1 MRADGRGAVIAYKE
15 MRFVH
20 RVKHGYIAPRVHLRA
35 LARVSE
41 EWRMARDDLI
51 VGIAG
56 AGGDGVVSAGELL
69 IQVAAREGLYGML
82 VKAFGPQIRGG
93 ESSVRVRLSSKP
105 VLAQGDDL
113 DVLIAF
119 NWADYGRFRTELV
132 PSPSTLIFVD
142 EMDATP
148 RAQIP
153 LPESLKDAVTRVP
166 FEQLAIDKGGSALAK
181 NVVAVG
187 VLAGALNL
195 PRDAFARAIERKF
208 VKKGDKVVSANI
220 AALDAGVEV
229 AIGHRKSSAQVR
241 ALAPETLMVISGN
254 DAFAFGS
261 LVAGCRFMAGYPI
274 TPQSEVMEW
283 LGRELPK
290 FGGVMVQPED
300 ELASISMA
308 IGASYAGV
316 KALTASSGP
325 GISLKAEAIGLA
337 SMAEVPLVVLNVQR
351 VGPSTG
357 IPTKTEQADLMQA
370 LYGSHG
376 DVSKVVVAPT
386 DVADCFSIAIEAFNI
401 AEQYQ
406 VPVIVLSDQGI
417 GHRTD
422 AILPFD
428 LAAVR
433 TVNRR
438 VATEAELAAANPR
451 HGFPRYAI
459 TADAISPMSIPGQA
473 RGNYLMS
480 GLEHD
485 ELGAPVS
492 GSVAHQKMSAKRFG
506 KLATVPEA
514 YAHLTIVAGDPHA
527 DIGLL
532 AWGASKGAV
541 LEAVGVLGAAG
552 VRVRAVIPR
561 LLLPFPVGQIERA
574 LEGLRVL
581 HVVELSYSGQFY
593 TYLRSQLRPEL
604 AARLVSHP
612 RAGGAPLGVNE
623 ICGHVAP
630 RAQAAAAD

>member
-1 MRADGRGAVIAYKE
+1 M
-15 MRFVH
+15 
-20 RVKHGYIAPRVHLRA
+20 P
-35 LARVSE
+35 
-41 EWRMARDDLI
+41 RDDLI

-69 IQVAAREGLYGML
+69 IQVAAREGLFGML

-93 ESSVRVRLSSKP
+93 ESSVRVRLSSRP
-105 VLAQGDDL
+105 VMAQGDEL

-132 PSPSTLIFVD
+132 PDAHTLIFVD
-142 EMDATP
+142 EMDKTP
-148 RAQIP
+148 AGEIP
-153 LPESLKDAVTRVP
+153 LPERLKAGVTRVP

-181 NVVAVG
+181 NIVGVG

-195 PRDAFARAIERKF
+195 PRDAFARAIERRF
-208 VKKGDKVVSANI
+208 AKKGEKVVAANL

-229 AIGHRKSSAQVR
+229 SAGRHAKVQVR
-241 ALAPETLMVISGN
+241 PKKPETLMVVSGN

-283 LGRELPK
+283 LARELPK

-300 ELASISMA
+300 ELASVTMA

-325 GISLKAEAIGLA
+325 GIALKAEAIGLA

-370 LYGSHG
+370 LYGSPG
-376 DVSKVVVAPT
+376 DTSKVVVAPT
-386 DVADCFSIAIEAFNI
+386 DVADCFSIAIDAFNI

-406 VPVIVLSDQGI
+406 VPVIVLSDQAI

-422 AILPFD
+422 AIRPFD
-428 LAAVR
+428 LSAVR
-433 TVNRR
+433 TVDRR
-438 VATEAELAAANPR
+438 LATAEELAQVDPH
-451 HGFPRYAI
+451 HGFQRYAA
-459 TADAISPMSIPGQA
+459 TPDGVSPMSVPGQA

-480 GLEHD
+480 GLEHN

-492 GSVAHQKMSAKRFG
+492 GAAVHQQMSEKRFH
-506 KLATVPEA
+506 KLAGVPDQ
-514 YAHLTIVAGDPHA
+514 YAHLLITAGDPHA
-527 DIGLL
+527 DVGIV

-541 LEAVGVLGAAG
+541 LEAVEVLGASGIRA
-552 VRVRAVIPR
+552 RAVIPR
-561 LLLPFPVGQIERA
+561 LLMPFPTAQVERA
-574 LEGLRVL
+574 LEGLKTL
-581 HVVELSYSGQFY
+581 HVFELSFGQQFY

-604 AARLVSHP
+604 SARLVGHG
-612 RAGGAPLGVNE
+612 RAGAAPLSVQE
-623 ICGHVAP
+623 ITKLVAP
-630 RAQAAAAD
+630 SLQAAAAD

>member
-1 MRADGRGAVIAYKE
+1 M
-15 MRFVH
+15 
-20 RVKHGYIAPRVHLRA
+20 
-35 LARVSE
+35 S
-41 EWRMARDDLI
+41 RDDLI

-113 DVLIAF
+113 DLLIAF

-132 PSPSTLIFVD
+132 PSEHTLIFVD
-142 EMDATP
+142 EMDKTP
-148 RAQIP
+148 PAEIP
-153 LPESLKDAVTRVP
+153 LPERLRGSITRIP

-181 NVVAVG
+181 NIVAVG

-195 PRDAFARAIERKF
+195 PRDAFAHAIERKF
-208 VKKGDKVVSANI
+208 AKKGDKVIEANI

-229 AIGHRKSSAQVR
+229 ASGHRTGVHVAAKSSD
-241 ALAPETLMVISGN
+241 TLMVISGN

-290 FGGVMVQPED
+290 FGGVMMQPED

-316 KALTASSGP
+316 KAMTASSGP
-325 GISLKAEAIGLA
+325 GISLKTEAIGLA

-376 DVSKVVVAPT
+376 DAAKVVVAPT
-386 DVADCFSIAIEAFNI
+386 DVADCFSVAIDAFNI
-401 AEQYQ
+401 AEQFQ

-422 AILPFD
+422 AIRPFD
-428 LAAVR
+428 LGAVR
-433 TVNRR
+433 TVDRR
-438 VATEAELAAANPR
+438 LATEKELAQVDPH
-451 HGFPRYAI
+451 HGFKRYVL
-459 TADAISPMSIPGQA
+459 TADGVSPMSVPGQA

-480 GLEHD
+480 GLEHN
-485 ELGAPVS
+485 ELGSPVS
-492 GSVAHQKMSAKRFG
+492 GMAAHQQMSDKRAR
-506 KLATVPEA
+506 KLNGVPQQS
-514 YAHLTIVAGDPHA
+514 AHLTLVAGDPHA
-527 DIGLL
+527 DVGVL

-541 LEAVGVLGAAG
+541 LEAVESLGAAG
-552 VRVRAVIPR
+552 TRVRAVIPR
-561 LLLPFPVGQIERA
+561 LLMPFPIAQVEAA
-574 LEGLRVL
+574 LEGLRVI
-581 HVVELSYSGQFY
+581 HVIELSYSGQFH

-604 AARLVSHP
+604 AARLVSHA
-612 RAGGAPLGVNE
+612 RAGGTPLGVNE
-623 ICGHVAP
+623 IKSFIAP
-630 RAQAAAAD
+630 AAQAAAAD

>member
-1 MRADGRGAVIAYKE
+1 M
-15 MRFVH
+15 
-20 RVKHGYIAPRVHLRA
+20 P
-35 LARVSE
+35 
-41 EWRMARDDLI
+41 RDDLI
-51 VGIAG
+51 VGLAG

-69 IQVAAREGLYGML
+69 IQVAAREGLFGML
-82 VKAFGPQIRGG
+82 VKQFGPQIRGG

-119 NWADYGRFRTELV
+119 NWADYGRFRAELV
-132 PSPSTLIFVD
+132 PSEHTLIFVD

-148 RAQIP
+148 ADQIP
-153 LPESLKDAVTRVP
+153 LPERLKAGVTRVP
-166 FEQLAIDKGGSALAK
+166 FEQLAMDKGGSALAK

-208 VKKGDKVVSANI
+208 AKKGEKVIGANI

-229 AIGHRKSSAQVR
+229 ASGHKASAVQVR
-241 ALAPETLMVISGN
+241 ALKPETVMVISGN
-254 DAFAFGS
+254 DAFAFGA

-290 FGGVMVQPED
+290 YGGVMVQPED
-300 ELASISMA
+300 ELASIAMA

-316 KALTASSGP
+316 KAMTASSGP
-325 GISLKAEAIGLA
+325 GISLKTEAIGLA

-376 DVSKVVVAPT
+376 DVSKAVVAPT
-386 DVADCFSIAIEAFNI
+386 DVADCFSVAIDAFNI

-422 AILPFD
+422 AIRPFD
-428 LAAVR
+428 LAAVK
-433 TVNRR
+433 TVDRR
-438 VATEAELAAANPR
+438 LATDAELAKVDPR
-451 HGFPRYAI
+451 HGFKRYAM
-459 TADAISPMSIPGQA
+459 AAGGVSPMAIPGQA

-480 GLEHD
+480 GLEHN

-492 GSVAHQKMSAKRFG
+492 GVALHQQMSEKRFK
-506 KLATVPEA
+506 KLASLPEA
-514 YAHLTIVAGDPHA
+514 YAHLTIVSGDPHA
-527 DIGLL
+527 DTGILV
-532 AWGASKGAV
+532 WGAAKGAV
-541 LEAVGVLGAAG
+541 LEAVESLAASG
-552 VRVRAVIPR
+552 IRVRAVIPR
-561 LLLPFPVGQIERA
+561 LLLPFPVAQVERA
-574 LEGLRVL
+574 LEGLKVL
-581 HVVELSYSGQFY
+581 HVFELAYSAQFY

-604 AARLVSHP
+604 AARLVSHA

-623 ICGHVAP
+623 IKRGVA
-630 RAQAAAAD
+630 ASLQAAAAD

>member
-1 MRADGRGAVIAYKE
+1 M
-15 MRFVH
+15 
-20 RVKHGYIAPRVHLRA
+20 
-35 LARVSE
+35 S
-41 EWRMARDDLI
+41 RDDLI
-51 VGIAG
+51 VGLAG
-56 AGGDGVVSAGELL
+56 AGGDGVVSVGELL

-113 DVLIAF
+113 DLLIAF
-119 NWADYGRFRTELV
+119 NWGDYGRFRTELV
-132 PSPSTLIFVD
+132 PDEHTLIFVD
-142 EMDATP
+142 EMDQTP
-148 RAQIP
+148 PEQIP
-153 LPESLKDAVTRVP
+153 LPERLKGAVTRVP

-181 NVVAVG
+181 NIVAVG

-208 VKKGDKVVSANI
+208 AKKGEKVVGANI
-220 AALDAGVEV
+220 AALDAGVAV
-229 AIGHRKSSAQVR
+229 ALGHRRSSAQVR
-241 ALAPETLMVISGN
+241 AKRPETLMVISGN
-254 DAFAFGS
+254 EAFAFGA
-261 LVAGCRFMAGYPI
+261 LAAGCRFMAGYPI

-316 KALTASSGP
+316 KAMTASSGP
-325 GISLKAEAIGLA
+325 GISLKTEAIGLA

-386 DVADCFSIAIEAFNI
+386 DVADCFWVAVDAFNI
-401 AEQYQ
+401 AERYQ
-406 VPVIVLSDQGI
+406 VPVLVLSDQGI

-428 LAAVR
+428 LAAVK
-433 TVNRR
+433 TVDRR
-438 VATEAELAAANPR
+438 LATDAELAKVDPK
-451 HGFPRYAI
+451 HGFKRYAL
-459 TADAISPMSIPGQA
+459 TADSVSPMTVPGQE

-492 GSVAHQKMSAKRFG
+492 GSVVHQRMSEKRFK
-506 KLATVPEA
+506 KLAGVPEA

-532 AWGASKGAV
+532 AWGAAKGAA
-541 LEAVGVLGAAG
+541 LEAVDTLSAAG
-552 VRVRAVIPR
+552 VRVRAVVPR
-561 LLLPFPVGQIERA
+561 LLMPLPVAQIERA
-574 LEGLRVL
+574 LEGLKVI
-581 HVVELSYSGQFY
+581 HVIELSYSGQFY

-604 AARLVSHP
+604 AARLVRHS

-623 ICGHVAP
+623 IRGYIAP
-630 RAQAAAAD
+630 PAQAAAAD